1 MICLRRPGWS
11 ACSHEGRAVND
22 DRSVARENVRVLR
35 SRLEAG
41 ADANTRAIMLK
52 LLIEEEN
59 KLGFNREQLDR
70 LDRHISLLIEDMRIE
85 GNLNG

>member
-1 MICLRRPGWS
+1 
-11 ACSHEGRAVND
+11 
-22 DRSVARENVRVLR
+22 VRVLR